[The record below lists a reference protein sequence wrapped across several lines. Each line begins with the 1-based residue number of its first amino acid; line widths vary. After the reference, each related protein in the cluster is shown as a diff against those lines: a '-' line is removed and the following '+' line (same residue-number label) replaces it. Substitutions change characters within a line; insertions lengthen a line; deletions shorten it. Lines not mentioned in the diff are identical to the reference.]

1 MAPGGLFR
9 VLRRLNGWVF
19 RPASL
24 PALIALIAVGLL
36 GLLADYQNHQIFE
49 QHARAAVADRLSVIR
64 ARLEGNIS
72 RDIQIGRGVVAALA
86 TRPDLDSA
94 EFGALVEHLL
104 AAGSD
109 LRLIAAAPD
118 MVIRMVHPLIGNE
131 KVIGLDYTKT
141 PGQRDAVL
149 RAKATGHLVLAGP
162 LELVQ
167 GGVGIVGRFPVVM
180 DRPAG
185 PPVFWGIV
193 SAVIDIERLY
203 ANSGISAADFEL
215 DLTIRGRDGKGTEGE
230 IFFGSEDVLAR
241 NPLAA
246 TVNIPGGTWELAATP
261 KGGWPAPPNTA
272 SFRLMIAL
280 IGALVVLP
288 ILVTGHLYA
297 ERRRNLDELK
307 EAKRLVEARN
317 TQLEEANR
325 RVRHTSL
332 HDELTGLPNRRH
344 LMNHLCHLDAGAQEV
359 AGRRIAVLHID
370 LDRFKQVND
379 TYGHAAGDRL
389 LQHAAGLMRA
399 VFRPDDIV
407 ARIGG
412 DEFVAVC
419 ISEAPEDLARVL
431 ADNLIAGFR
440 HPIDLGEIRCRS
452 GLSIGIACSDHRNS
466 QSSKL
471 LIDADIALYRAKKLG
486 RNRFEF
492 FTNALEAEV
501 VSAKRLADEILT
513 GIEESQFTAHY
524 QQQFD
529 ASTRELVGL
538 EALVRWNHP
547 TEGLL
552 VPARFMEV
560 AEDINVLPTLD
571 HLVLETAL
579 AHRQRWCAAGLR
591 VPRIAVNVSMGRL
604 RDEHLA
610 NMLRAMAIKPGT
622 LSFELTEAIYLDDS
636 DQVVSDNIR
645 SIKDLGIDIEI
656 DDFGT
661 GYASIVSLMRLQPT
675 RLKIASQLT
684 ATVSTSSAQRQ
695 LIRSI
700 VEIGRTQGIG
710 VVAEGVETLEQAHI
724 LTELGCQTLQGYA
737 LGRPADADEM
747 ARLMLHESE
756 GPVGRWQDLRS
767 ETPGTLLVS
776 ENDQS

>member
-1 MAPGGLFR
+1 MAPGGLLRIVRR
-9 VLRRLNGWVF
+9 VHGLVL

-86 TRPDLDSA
+86 TRPNLDNS

-118 MVIRMVHPLIGNE
+118 MVVRMVHPLVGNE
-131 KVIGLDYTKT
+131 KVIGLDYTRT
-141 PGQRDAVL
+141 PSQRDAVL
-149 RAKATGHLVLAGP
+149 RARETGQLVLAGP

-167 GGVGIVGRFPVVM
+167 GGVGIVGRFPVFI

-193 SAVIDIERLY
+193 SAVIDVERLY
-203 ANSGISAADFEL
+203 SNSGITAVDFAL
-215 DLTIRGRDGKGTEGE
+215 DLTIRGRDGKGSAGE

-241 NPLAA
+241 NPLTA
-246 TVNIPGGTWELAATP
+246 TVSIPGGTWQLAATP
-261 KGGWPAPPNTA
+261 KGGWPAPPNTV

-288 ILVTGHLYA
+288 ILVTGHLYS
-297 ERRRNLDELK
+297 ERRRNLDELS
-307 EAKRLVEARN
+307 EAKRLAEARN
-317 TQLEEANR
+317 IQLEEANR

-344 LMNHLCHLDAGAQEV
+344 LMNHLGRLDTGAPR
-359 AGRRIAVLHID
+359 GKNRIAALHID

-389 LQHAAGLMRA
+389 LQHAADLMRA
-399 VFRPDDIV
+399 VFRPDDMV

-412 DEFVAVC
+412 DEFVAIC
-419 ISEAPEDLARVL
+419 ISEEPEELARTL
-431 ADNLIAGFR
+431 ADNLITGFR
-440 HPIDLGEIRCRS
+440 HPIDLGEVRCRS
-452 GLSIGIACSDHRNS
+452 GLSIGIACGDLRSD

-492 FTNALEAEV
+492 FTRALEAQV

-538 EALVRWNHP
+538 EALLRWNHP

-560 AEDINVLPTLD
+560 AEDINALPTLD
-571 HLVLETAL
+571 HVVLETAL
-579 AHRQRWCAAGLR
+579 AHRRRWCSAGLR

-604 RDEHLA
+604 RDERLA
-610 NMLRAMAIKPGT
+610 DMLRAMAIEPGT
-622 LSFELTEAIYLDDS
+622 LSFELTEAIYLDES
-636 DQVVSDNIR
+636 DEVVCDNIR
-645 SIKDLGIDIEI
+645 GIKDLGIDIEI

-684 ATVSTSSAQRQ
+684 AAVSTSSAQRQ

-737 LGRPADADEM
+737 LGRPADANEM
-747 ARLMLHESE
+747 ARLMIEESE
-756 GPVGRWQDLRS
+756 APVVKPQNLRS
-767 ETPGTLLVS
+767 ETLDALLVS
-776 ENDQS
+776 ESDQS